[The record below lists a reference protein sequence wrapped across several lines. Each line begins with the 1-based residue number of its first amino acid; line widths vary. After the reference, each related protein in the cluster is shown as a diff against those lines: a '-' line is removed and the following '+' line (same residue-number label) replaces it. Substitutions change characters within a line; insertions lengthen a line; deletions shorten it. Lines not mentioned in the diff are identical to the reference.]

1 MGAVISRL
9 VLASMVRR
17 AYELTVDQ
25 READALDRLLPPAL
39 LNISRLRNDAVM
51 RAPQSVRAYYSWIGR
66 KGWVRRRRELSSA
79 DARNV
84 VCVREARRAGSAP
97 AI

>member
-17 AYELTVDQ
+17 AYELTVNQ
-25 READALDRLLPPAL
+25 READAPDRLLPPAL

-51 RAPQSVRAYYSWIGR
+51 R
-66 KGWVRRRRELSSA
+66 
-79 DARNV
+79 
-84 VCVREARRAGSAP
+84 VREARRAGSAP